1 MSGRQIA
8 QVISN
13 LVRNA
18 VQAMQASER
27 EQILWFRTKIQGSTA
42 IVFELEDTG
51 TGIDPAQLENI
62 FDAFV
67 TTKEGGMGLGLAIC
81 RAVVEHR
88 RRAVASLVRWSI
100 RRPFPNYLA
109 LYLRWL
115 RLAVGRLQCPLLAQ
129 SGHLPAGHAR
139 QREAPP
145 KRGNLER
152 IYLRTFRLPADSLPL
167 SEIIS

>member
-1 MSGRQIA
+1 MSGSQIA

-27 EQILWFRTKIQGSTA
+27 EQILWFRTKIQASTA

-67 TTKEGGMGLGLAIC
+67 TTKEGGMALGLAIC
-81 RAVVEHR
+81 RAVVEHHGGQL
-88 RRAVASLVRWSI
+88 RASSD
-100 RRPFPNYLA
+100 
-109 LYLRWL
+109 
-115 RLAVGRLQCPLLAQ
+115 GQ
-129 SGHLPAGHAR
+129 SGALFQIILPYTYG
-139 QREAPP
+139 
-145 KRGNLER
+145 G
-152 IYLRTFRLPADSLPL
+152 
-167 SEIIS
+167 

>member
-1 MSGRQIA
+1 MSGSQIA

-42 IVFELEDTG
+42 KDTG

-81 RAVVEHR
+81 RAVVEHHGGQL
-88 RRAVASLVRWSI
+88 RASSD
-100 RRPFPNYLA
+100 
-109 LYLRWL
+109 
-115 RLAVGRLQCPLLAQ
+115 GQ
-129 SGHLPAGHAR
+129 SGALFQIILPCTYG
-139 QREAPP
+139 
-145 KRGNLER
+145 G
-152 IYLRTFRLPADSLPL
+152 
-167 SEIIS
+167 

>member
-1 MSGRQIA
+1 MSGSQIA

-51 TGIDPAQLENI
+51 TGIDPAQLEEHI
-62 FDAFV
+62 RRVRDD
-67 TTKEGGMGLGLAIC
+67 EGRRNGT
-81 RAVVEHR
+81 RAGYLSR
-88 RRAVASLVRWSI
+88 GSRASRRAVASLVRWSI

-129 SGHLPAGHAR
+129 SGHLSAGHVR